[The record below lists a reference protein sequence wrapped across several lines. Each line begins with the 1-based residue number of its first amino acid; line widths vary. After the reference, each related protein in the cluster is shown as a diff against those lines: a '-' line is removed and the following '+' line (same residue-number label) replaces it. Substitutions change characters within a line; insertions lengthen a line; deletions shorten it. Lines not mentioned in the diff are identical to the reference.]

1 MRAAARAH
9 VSLQLAS
16 ARATRRATT
25 GVARRFR
32 CVMCSSWTW
41 ETPAVRASARR
52 LQGAVLSPR
61 ITASVRRSM
70 CYQYGSSR
78 TRHKGSS
85 SALEPPPHHRF
96 REPEVL
102 ADLHPAKLPLVV
114 IGV

>member
-1 MRAAARAH
+1 M
-9 VSLQLAS
+9 SAS
-16 ARATRRATT
+16 SSTVVFFKLGATKMPRP
-25 GVARRFR
+25 
-32 CVMCSSWTW
+32 SS
-41 ETPAVRASARR
+41 ASRRASARR

-114 IGV
+114 IGVALR